1 MRKKLPELTF
11 RFFLT
16 STEPLSIR
24 PSIDSLKQDLKNLGA
39 DHVLTYEEFLSRDLN
54 IRSQIKQWVSAD
66 GGELLLG
73 LNCVGGKETTEMSKL
88 LGVGGQLVTY
98 GGMAKT
104 ALSIPPSL
112 FIFKKLTS

>member
-1 MRKKLPELTF
+1 
-11 RFFLT
+11 
-16 STEPLSIR
+16 
-24 PSIDSLKQDLKNLGA
+24 LGA

-54 IRSQIKQWVSAD
+54 IRSQIKEWVSKD

-73 LNCVGGKETTEMSKL
+73 LNCVGGKETTEMAKL
-88 LGVGGQLVTY
+88 LGIGGQLGKPFLTSVARYSALMLRASTVTY